1 MHDLVELA
9 ILPNSGIIVPEM
21 GTDKKAVRQR
31 SLAGAL
37 FTPVQQKVLGL
48 LFGQPQR
55 RFTSGEI
62 IRYADSGTGATHRQL
77 QRLAEAGLVL
87 VTPVG
92 NQRHYQANP
101 GSPVFEEL
109 RGLVVKTV
117 GLVEPL
123 RAALAP
129 LAKEI
134 RSAFVFG
141 SVAKGTDSAT
151 SDVDLLVVS
160 DHLGYAE
167 IYEALQAAERVLARP
182 VNPTVRTRAEWR
194 KELGAKDSFARR
206 IEKQPRLFVLGD
218 ENAAP

>member
-1 MHDLVELA
+1 M
-9 ILPNSGIIVPEM
+9 GI
-21 GTDKKAVRQR
+21 KRSNLRQR

-48 LFGQPQR
+48 LFGQAQR
-55 RFTSGEI
+55 RFATGEI
-62 IRYADSGTGATHRQL
+62 IRHARSGTGATHRQL
-77 QRLAEAGLVL
+77 RRLAEVGLVL

-101 GSPVFEEL
+101 HSPVFEEL

-117 GLVEPL
+117 GVVEPL

-141 SVAKGTDSAT
+141 SVAKGTDKAT

-160 DHLGYAE
+160 DTLGYAE
-167 IYEALQAAERVLARP
+167 IYEAVQEVERVLARS
-182 VNPTVRTRAEWR
+182 VNPTVRTSSEWR
-194 KELGAKDSFARR
+194 RELTAADSFARR
-206 IEKQPRLFVLGD
+206 IEKQPRLLVLGD
-218 ENAAP
+218 EDGAT